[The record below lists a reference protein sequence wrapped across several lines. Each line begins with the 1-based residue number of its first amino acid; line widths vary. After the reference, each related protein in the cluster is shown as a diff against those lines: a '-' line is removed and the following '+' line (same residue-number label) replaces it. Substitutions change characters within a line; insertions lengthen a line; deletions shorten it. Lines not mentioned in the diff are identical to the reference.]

1 MGNISVPGE
10 FFPIS
15 DAQALTDVNYL
26 RGGFM
31 SVADITARD
40 AIPNSRRKL
49 GLAVYVQS
57 TATTYVLAGGLTNA
71 SWTNLISSASSY
83 ASGFSGVATI
93 FNHNL
98 GYYPN
103 VQLIDTSGNLLIGR
117 IEHNSLS
124 QTSVY
129 FNAALMGTGYFS

>member
-1 MGNISVPGE
+1 MINVPSE
-10 FFPIS
+10 FVPIS
-15 DAQALTDVNYL
+15 ASQALADANYL

-31 SVADITARD
+31 SVADVTARD
-40 AIPNSRRKL
+40 AIPDSRRKL

-57 TATTYVLAGGLTNA
+57 TSTTYVLAGGLTNA
-71 SWTNLISSASSY
+71 SWANLISSASSY
-83 ASGFSGVATI
+83 ASGFNGVTTI

-129 FNAALMGTGYFS
+129 FNTALAGTGYFS